1 MSSQAS
7 NMIDDTIEA
16 ISEAL
21 EKAKIV
27 IAIHEKIVSLMED
40 HPFEIK
46 MATLNMTITRTIVDS
61 SDDYK
66 DALAYIAKNAAIMVR
81 AVDQIAENSAQE
93 EDEDDAPETEKPIH

>member
-7 NMIDDTIEA
+7 NMIDDTIEE
-16 ISEAL
+16 INDAL
-21 EKAKIV
+21 EEVKII
-27 IAIHEKIVSLMED
+27 IAIHEKIVSLMEE
-40 HPFEIK
+40 HPLEIK

-81 AVDQIAENSAQE
+81 AVDQIFENSAQE
-93 EDEDDAPETEKPIH
+93 EDEDDAPETEKPTH